1 MNTPKQVRIDGHLWE
16 LDQQNGWVYVNEDD
30 PTWWTEA
37 LMLDHIAELEA
48 ALRGVLTADLGWV
61 LIEAAR
67 NGDPDDVR
75 DAAESLAEL
84 AGDDAM

>member
-48 ALRGVLTADLGWV
+48 ALRGVLTADVGEWSDAERRGWEALG
-61 LIEAAR
+61 ETA
-67 NGDPDDVR
+67 P
-75 DAAESLAEL
+75 
-84 AGDDAM
+84 